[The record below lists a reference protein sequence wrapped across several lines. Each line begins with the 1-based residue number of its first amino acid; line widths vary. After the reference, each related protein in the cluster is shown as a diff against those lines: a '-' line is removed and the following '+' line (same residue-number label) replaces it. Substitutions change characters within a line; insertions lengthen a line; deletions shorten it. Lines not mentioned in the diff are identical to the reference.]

1 MLPNLSG
8 LSHRAQQPVPTDVY
22 VRPDSRSFT
31 SQFSPLIERMLRD
44 YPAFR
49 DRVDNPS
56 GEDAYNFLKY
66 LIVNLFVEEA
76 QYPEEQ
82 LIDDYETYL
91 NLISKIDGTQE
102 GAEWRAWLETFVF
115 AIAQDDVTFANIFME
130 PKSPVYNMGAG
141 NSRYV
146 EPDPRNPS
154 FVRPRVPALPEEAAS
169 TDEESAGDS
178 DADADSDGSM
188 QLGM

>member
-8 LSHRAQQPVPTDVY
+8 LSHRARQPARTDVY

-31 SQFSPLIERMLRD
+31 SQFRPLIERMLRD

-49 DRVDNPS
+49 DRVDNTS
-56 GEDAYNFLKY
+56 GEDAYGFLKY

-76 QYPEEQ
+76 QYPDEQ

-102 GAEWRAWLETFVF
+102 GAEWKAWLETFVF
-115 AIAQDDVTFANIFME
+115 AIAQYDFAFANIFME

-146 EPDPRNPS
+146 EPDPQNPS
-154 FVRPRVPALPEEAAS
+154 FVRPRVPELPEEAAS
-169 TDEESAGDS
+169 TDEEGED
-178 DADADSDGSM
+178 DADSDGDGSM